1 MRNAKS
7 ILVAVAGVVAAAAV
21 SFGAFARP
29 LYGYEITY
37 YADPAMTEVAGSKDL
52 TCGGRV
58 ISYGTVTP
66 YYDTVTFKC
75 N

>member
-1 MRNAKS
+1 MKNAKS
-7 ILVAVAGVVAAAAV
+7 ILVAVVGVAAAAAV
-21 SFGAFARP
+21 SFSAFARP

-37 YADPAMTEVAGSKDL
+37 YADPAMTEVVGSKDL
-52 TCGGRV
+52 TCTGRV

-66 YYDTVTFKC
+66 YFDKITFKC